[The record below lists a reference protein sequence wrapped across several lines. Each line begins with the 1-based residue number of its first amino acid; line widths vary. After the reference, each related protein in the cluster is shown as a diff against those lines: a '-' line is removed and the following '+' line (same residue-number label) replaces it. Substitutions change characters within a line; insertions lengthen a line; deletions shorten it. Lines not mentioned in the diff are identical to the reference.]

1 MLHTAHKQSCA
12 LSCGPCC
19 WHCNSLGI
27 FMGHFSFVY
36 FLLVVRV
43 HVALLQL
50 QQKNYGRLL
59 VRASRRLAAKPSSG
73 ACDAAVG
80 AACSRSPLA
89 SPRAPSTERGRQF
102 RGSLRGEGRPRA
114 QRHSRC
120 AAPAGLRSKP
130 AVLQRLLGGRFLDLL
145 AGGMSAEG
153 TTKIPFRYWR
163 GAIWRL
169 KVKKNRCGHACKK

>member
-1 MLHTAHKQSCA
+1 MLHINKVT
-12 LSCGPCC
+12 PCC

-27 FMGHFSFVY
+27 FMGHFPFVY

-50 QQKNYGRLL
+50 QQKKYGRLL

-102 RGSLRGEGRPRA
+102 RGSGRGEGRPRA

-130 AVLQRLLGGRFLDLL
+130 PPALSMALSNVFFLRLLGLARRRHVCGRQSKVSISVLE
-145 AGGMSAEG
+145 GGNM
-153 TTKIPFRYWR
+153 
-163 GAIWRL
+163 AIES
-169 KVKKNRCGHACKK
+169 KKNRSGHACKK

>member
-1 MLHTAHKQSCA
+1 MLHINKVT
-12 LSCGPCC
+12 PCC

-27 FMGHFSFVY
+27 FMGHFPFVY

-50 QQKNYGRLL
+50 QQKKYGRLL

-102 RGSLRGEGRPRA
+102 RGSGRGEGRPRA

-130 AVLQRLLGGRFLDLL
+130 AVLQRSAAVVRAAIVSCRRRCRGSPTARTGPGR
-145 AGGMSAEG
+145 
-153 TTKIPFRYWR
+153 
-163 GAIWRL
+163 
-169 KVKKNRCGHACKK
+169 